1 MERHTM
7 PERPAASFDIQ
18 IYLASAAA
26 LASFALVLLGIA
38 GFTGRWWTLFSASGM
53 LSGLF
58 LFRQL
63 RERQKQSKARRH
75 VIQTYLDRLLLA
87 ETPEERQPILEEMVA
102 QQYLRGVFLGS
113 SDLECLDLSFADFSR
128 ADLSGAT
135 LSSANLVG
143 ANFTNAT
150 LSYAT
155 LSYASLHG
163 AILTGAHLRGAD
175 LHGADLRQTDLS
187 HAKMRGANLV
197 NTSLNDAVL
206 RNSQLHGAN
215 LQNADLLNADLSG
228 AVLDRAIMPD
238 GAQWDP
244 CTDTDRFT
252 NPTHS
257 TYWQPTS
264 LYPRRTRPANN
275 LPPRN
280 YDNNNGQTT

>member
-1 MERHTM
+1 M

-18 IYLASAAA
+18 IYLASAA
-26 LASFALVLLGIA
+26 LSSLALVLLSIA
-38 GFTGRWWTLFSASGM
+38 GSTGTWWILALATDL

-63 RERQKQSKARRH
+63 RQRYRQSKARQR

-87 ETPEERQPILEEMVA
+87 ETPEERQPVLEELVA
-102 QQYLRGVFLGS
+102 RQFLKGVFLGS

-163 AILTGAHLRGAD
+163 AILTGAHMRGAD
-175 LHGADLRQTDLS
+175 LHGADLRQADLS
-187 HAKMRGANLV
+187 HAMMRGANLV

-215 LQNADLLNADLSG
+215 LQNADLLNADLSD
-228 AVLDRAIMPD
+228 AVLERAIMPD

-252 NPTHS
+252 NPAHS
-257 TYWQPTS
+257 AFWQPIS
-264 LYPRRTRPANN
+264 LYPKRTRPANN
-275 LPPRN
+275 IPPRN
-280 YDNNNGQTT
+280 YDSSNGQMT

>member
-1 MERHTM
+1 M
-7 PERPAASFDIQ
+7 PEKFAAPFDIQ
-18 IYLASAAA
+18 IVLVYLAATVA
-26 LASFALVLLGIA
+26 LSSFALVLLSLAGSAGISWA
-38 GFTGRWWTLFSASGM
+38 LASASGM

-63 RERQKQSKARRH
+63 KEKRKQSQARQR
-75 VIQTYLDRLLLA
+75 VIQTYLDQLLLA
-87 ETPEERQPILEEMVA
+87 KTPEERQPILEEMA
-102 QQYLRGVFLGS
+102 ARQYLKGIFLPS

-143 ANFTNAT
+143 ANFTGAT

-163 AILTGAHLRGAD
+163 AILTGAHLRGVD

-187 HAKMRGANLV
+187 HTMMRGANLM
-197 NTSLNDAVL
+197 NASLNDAVL

-215 LQNADLLNADLSG
+215 FQNADLLNADLSS
-228 AVLDRAIMPD
+228 AILERATMPD
-238 GAQWDP
+238 GVQWDS

-252 NPTHS
+252 NPAHAGF
-257 TYWQPTS
+257 WQPAS
-264 LYPRRTRPANN
+264 LYPQRISPANN
-275 LPPRN
+275 YPPRN
-280 YDNNNGQTT
+280 YDNGQ

>member
-1 MERHTM
+1 M
-7 PERPAASFDIQ
+7 PEKFAVSFDIR
-18 IYLASAAA
+18 IVLASAIA
-26 LASFALVLLGIA
+26 LSSFALVLLNIA
-38 GFTGRWWTLFSASGM
+38 GSTGISWTLASASGM

-63 RERQKQSKARRH
+63 KERRKQSKARQR
-75 VIQTYLDRLLLA
+75 VIQAYLDQLLLA
-87 ETPEERQPILEEMVA
+87 KTPEERQPILEEMA
-102 QQYLRGVFLGS
+102 ARQFLRGIFLAS

-143 ANFTNAT
+143 ANFTDAT

-163 AILTGAHLRGAD
+163 AILTGAHLRGVD
-175 LHGADLRQTDLS
+175 LHGADLRQADLS
-187 HAKMRGANLV
+187 NAMIRGANLM

-206 RNSQLHGAN
+206 RNSQLHGAD

-228 AVLDRAIMPD
+228 AILDRAIMPD
-238 GAQWDP
+238 GVQWDP

-252 NPTHS
+252 NPAHS
-257 TYWQPTS
+257 DFWQPTS
-264 LYPRRTRPANN
+264 LYPQRISPANN
-275 LPPRN
+275 YPPRN
-280 YDNNNGQTT
+280 YDNGQMTQS